1 MNKYLLLSASLV
13 SSVGG
18 QAIEFERP
26 NIVIIYTDD
35 MGMGD
40 LSCYNS
46 GWVETPNIKKYT
58 FSMQTSR
65 GIYSGPEYYG
75 IRSVS
80 DGRYRYIVNL
90 TPEVTFQNT
99 EVFTPLFKLW
109 EQKAESDKH
118 AKNMIGKYRHRPAIE
133 LYDVKKEPYCMKN
146 LADDKWYEKKIAEL
160 DSELKK
166 WMEYCGDKGQET
178 EMEALEHL
186 AKSKNKK

>member
-65 GIYSGPEYYG
+65 GIYSGP
-75 IRSVS
+75 
-80 DGRYRYIVNL
+80 
-90 TPEVTFQNT
+90 
-99 EVFTPLFKLW
+99 PLP
-109 EQKAESDKH
+109 QPH
-118 AKNMIGKYRHRPAIE
+118 P
-133 LYDVKKEPYCMKN
+133 
-146 LADDKWYEKKIAEL
+146 
-160 DSELKK
+160 SEN
-166 WMEYCGDKGQET
+166 DI
-178 EMEALEHL
+178 HL
-186 AKSKNKK
+186 